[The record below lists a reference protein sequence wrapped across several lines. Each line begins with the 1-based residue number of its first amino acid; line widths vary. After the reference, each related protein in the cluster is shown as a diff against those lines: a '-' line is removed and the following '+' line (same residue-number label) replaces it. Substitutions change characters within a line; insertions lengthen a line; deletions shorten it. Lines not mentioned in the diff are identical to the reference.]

1 MRILQIVESLEV
13 GGAERVVVNL
23 ANALAESHEVAIVC
37 TKRIG
42 ALRDQ
47 LSRSVQVECL
57 DKREGNDFRLAGK
70 LANCIRSFRAD
81 AVHSH
86 HWGVLLDAG
95 LAVTRANDAVFV
107 HTVHGKY
114 PAYSSGF
121 VSRGK
126 KILRHFLERRI
137 ANRAAS
143 IVCVSDALVDY
154 VQEEVGIARSN
165 LSVIVNGTSIADAI
179 ERSPRDSGELTLAA
193 VGRLAAVKNYALLL
207 EAFSLLHR
215 RGIGLRLKIVGDGPE
230 RAALE
235 AQARAAGVQDRVE
248 FLGFRTDVS
257 AILARADVF
266 VLSSLSEGLPMA
278 ALEAMQV
285 SLPIVATRVGGMPQV
300 VNEGANGFLVDS
312 GNAEQLADR
321 IRFLAEHR
329 DLLLQ
334 YGAASRALLVR
345 NFSAAAMVDAYS
357 RLYRTSNNS

>member
-1 MRILQIVESLEV
+1 
-13 GGAERVVVNL
+13 
-23 ANALAESHEVAIVC
+23 
-37 TKRIG
+37 
-42 ALRDQ
+42 
-47 LSRSVQVECL
+47 
-57 DKREGNDFRLAGK
+57 
-70 LANCIRSFRAD
+70 
-81 AVHSH
+81 
-86 HWGVLLDAG
+86 
-95 LAVTRANDAVFV
+95 
-107 HTVHGKY
+107 
-114 PAYSSGF
+114 
-121 VSRGK
+121 
-126 KILRHFLERRI
+126 
-137 ANRAAS
+137 
-143 IVCVSDALVDY
+143 
-154 VQEEVGIARSN
+154 
-165 LSVIVNGTSIADAI
+165 
-179 ERSPRDSGELTLAA
+179 
-193 VGRLAAVKNYALLL
+193 LLL

-257 AILARADVF
+257 AILASADVF

-334 YGAASRALLVR
+334 
-345 NFSAAAMVDAYS
+345 
-357 RLYRTSNNS
+357 